1 MAFCVYSSYFQ
12 DVLQSD
18 LLPPD
23 TNEITLLKDGS
34 WSTHDSSA
42 ESNCQDTPRKS
53 SHKVEVI
60 SDDIGWYFDHFYG
73 KKNH

>member
-1 MAFCVYSSYFQ
+1 MAFRVYSSYFQ

-42 ESNCQDTPRKS
+42 ELNCLDTPRKS

-60 SDDIGWYFDHFYG
+60 SDDIGWYFDHFL
-73 KKNH
+73 KKKM